1 MSKTAQFVVADD
13 DRSVRTFLVHALTRQ
28 GYKVSAVTTL
38 AGLWDYTMSG
48 RGNILITDVGF
59 PDGDVLYVL
68 PRIRERRPD

>member
-38 AGLWDYTMSG
+38 ASLQIVLQAVLLWLLELKAVQIS
-48 RGNILITDVGF
+48 
-59 PDGDVLYVL
+59 
-68 PRIRERRPD
+68 